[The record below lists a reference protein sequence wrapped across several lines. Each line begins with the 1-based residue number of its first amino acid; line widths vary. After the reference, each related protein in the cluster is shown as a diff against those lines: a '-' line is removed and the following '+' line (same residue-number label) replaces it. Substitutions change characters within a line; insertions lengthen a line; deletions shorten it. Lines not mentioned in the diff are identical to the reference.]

1 MAQLN
6 KLIVVLLLILSLTI
20 PTFAMEPHKEQG
32 VIGLMYHKFEENK
45 YPSTNVKIKEFEKQ
59 IRMIRKMNLD
69 FISIEEFDD
78 YVHGMRELHNKRV
91 LLTVDDAWASF
102 YRHAWPIL
110 KKEGIPFVLFINT
123 REINSKN
130 RNYMSWAQIREIHE
144 SGLGVI
150 GHHSYSHDYMVGW
163 DQDTQRKDLERAS
176 QDFMRELGSIPEYFS
191 YPFGEYSLEFKALV
205 KDMGFRLAFGQ
216 HSGVMDSFKDKFELP
231 RFPINENWGKMDRFE
246 MVLNTLPMPYI
257 KFLPADKKVSEFNNP
272 PQLEIEF
279 VPGLKNLKNIVC
291 TTNDGDSWPTVPIR
305 FITETR
311 IVIEPLNPYK
321 VRTARINCSFADSP
335 KNFRWLGI
343 QFVLPHI
350 AADK

>member
-6 KLIVVLLLILSLTI
+6 KLIIASLLILFLTI
-20 PTFAMEPHKEQG
+20 PTFSMEPHRETG

-78 YVHGMRELHNKRV
+78 YMHGMRELHNKRV

-102 YRHAWPIL
+102 YKHAWPIL

-163 DQDTQRKDLERAS
+163 DQDTLRKDMERAS

-191 YPFGEYSLEFKALV
+191 YPFGEYSLEFKELV

-216 HSGVMDSFKDKFELP
+216 HSGVVDSRKDRFELP
-231 RFPINENWGKMDRFE
+231 RFPINENWGKAERFE
-246 MVLNTLPMPYI
+246 MVLNTLPMPY
-257 KFLPADKKVSEFNNP
+257 KEFLPADKKITEFKNP

-305 FITETR
+305 FITETK

-350 AADK
+350 PADK

>member
-1 MAQLN
+1 
-6 KLIVVLLLILSLTI
+6 
-20 PTFAMEPHKEQG
+20 
-32 VIGLMYHKFEENK
+32 
-45 YPSTNVKIKEFEKQ
+45 
-59 IRMIRKMNLD
+59 
-69 FISIEEFDD
+69 
-78 YVHGMRELHNKRV
+78 
-91 LLTVDDAWASF
+91 
-102 YRHAWPIL
+102 
-110 KKEGIPFVLFINT
+110 
-123 REINSKN
+123 
-130 RNYMSWAQIREIHE
+130 MSWAQIREIHE

-150 GHHSYSHDYMVGW
+150 GHHSYSHDYIVGW
-163 DQDTQRKDLERAS
+163 EEDRLRADLERAS
-176 QDFMRELGSIPEYFS
+176 QDFRRELGSIPEYFS
-191 YPFGEYSLEFKALV
+191 YPFGEYSLEFKNIV

-216 HSGVMDSFKDKFELP
+216 HSGVVDSRKDRFELP
-231 RFPINENWGKMDRFE
+231 RFPINENWGKADRFE
-246 MVLNTLPMPYI
+246 MVLNTLPMPY
-257 KFLPADKKVSEFNNP
+257 KEVLPADKKVSEFKNP

-350 AADK
+350 SADK

>member
-1 MAQLN
+1 MAKII
-6 KLIVVLLLILSLTI
+6 KLIFSSLLLILITVTSFSL
-20 PTFAMEPHKEQG
+20 EPHREPG

-78 YVHGMRELHNKRV
+78 YMHGHRELYNKRV

-102 YRHAWPIL
+102 YKNAWPIL
-110 KKEGIPFVLFINT
+110 KKEGIPFVLFLNT

-130 RNYMSWAQIREIHE
+130 RNYMTWAQVREIHE

-150 GHHSYSHDYMVGW
+150 GHHSYSHDYLMNKSRDEIQNDLW
-163 DQDTQRKDLERAS
+163 QANKDF
-176 QDFMRELGSIPEYFS
+176 QRELGSIPEYFS
-191 YPFGEYSLEFKALV
+191 YPFGEYGLEFKEMV

-216 HSGVMDSFKDKFELP
+216 HSGVVDSLKDKFELP
-231 RFPINENWGKMDRFE
+231 RFPINENWGKADRFE
-246 MVLNTLPMPYI
+246 MVLNTLPMPYVQ
-257 KFLPADKKVSEFNNP
+257 FLPADKKVTEFKNP

-291 TTNDGDSWPTVPIR
+291 TTNDGDSWPTVPLR
-305 FITETR
+305 FVSENR
-311 IVIEPLNPYK
+311 VVLEPINPYK

-350 AADK
+350 PSDK

>member
-1 MAQLN
+1 MR
-6 KLIVVLLLILSLTI
+6 ILLILLMFMTAHSM
-20 PTFAMEPHKEQG
+20 AMEPHKEQG

-45 YPSTNVKIKEFEKQ
+45 YPSTNVKIAEFRKQ
-59 IRMIRKMNLD
+59 IKMIQNMKLD

-78 YVHGMRELHNKRV
+78 YVHGQRELYNKRV

-110 KKEGIPFVLFINT
+110 KKEGIPFILFVNT

-130 RNYMSWAQIREIHE
+130 KNYMTWAQLREIHE

-150 GHHSYSHDYMVGW
+150 GHHSHSHDYMVGW
-163 DQDTQRKDLERAS
+163 DQDTLRRDLERAS
-176 QDFMRELGSIPEYFS
+176 QDFRRELGHIPDYFS
-191 YPFGEYSLEFKALV
+191 YPFGEYSLEFKEMV

-216 HSGVMDSFKDKFELP
+216 HSGVADSLKDRYELP
-231 RFPINENWGKMDRFE
+231 RFPINENWGKADRFE
-246 MVLNTLPMPYI
+246 MVLNTLPMPYL
-257 KFLPADKKVSEFNNP
+257 KFLPEDKRVTQFKNP

-279 VPGLKNLKNIVC
+279 VPGLKNLKHIVC
-291 TTNDGDSWPTVPIR
+291 TTNDGDNWPTVPLR
-305 FITETR
+305 FVAENK
-311 IVIEPLNPYK
+311 IVLEPMNPYR

-335 KNFRWLGI
+335 KKFRWLGI